1 MWTNDDETQWE
12 ADEHYESE
20 VEDNEAH
27 WESVYENHQEE
38 THVQLYSSPEVIPE
52 AIGEIRRIL
61 DDESDLE
68 FLKTLT
74 ENLSGLPYEK
84 EDLHLVNVIESH
96 ARLMRIRNAFDQL
109 CDSYARALT
118 AEETGIPCNW
128 ELIFKLH

>member
-1 MWTNDDETQWE
+1 VWTNEDQKDMERDRMIAKYGLTNADD
-12 ADEHYESE
+12 
-20 VEDNEAH
+20 EAH
-27 WESVYENHQEE
+27 WESVYENHQEQ

-84 EDLHLVNVIESH
+84 DAEVNVIESH

-118 AEETGIPCNW
+118 AEETGIPCNGR
-128 ELIFKLH
+128 

>member
-1 MWTNDDETQWE
+1 MWTNEDQKGMERDRMIAKYGLAHDD
-12 ADEHYESE
+12 D
-20 VEDNEAH
+20 EAH

-68 FLKTLT
+68 FLKALT

-84 EDLHLVNVIESH
+84 DAEVNVIESH

-118 AEETGIPCNW
+118 AEETGIPCNGS
-128 ELIFKLH
+128 

>member
-1 MWTNDDETQWE
+1 MWTNDDDETQWE

-27 WESVYENHQEE
+27 WESVYENNAENSR
-38 THVQLYSSPEVIPE
+38 VQLYSSPEVIPE

-61 DDESDLE
+61 DDERDLE

-84 EDLHLVNVIESH
+84 DAEVNVIESH

-118 AEETGIPCNW
+118 AEETGIPCNG
-128 ELIFKLH
+128 E

>member
-1 MWTNDDETQWE
+1 MWTNEDQKDMERDRMIAKYGLANDD
-12 ADEHYESE
+12 D
-20 VEDNEAH
+20 EAH

-84 EDLHLVNVIESH
+84 DAEVNVIESH

-118 AEETGIPCNW
+118 AEETGIPCNGS
-128 ELIFKLH
+128 

>member
-1 MWTNDDETQWE
+1 MWTNEDQKGMERDRMIAKYGLANDD
-12 ADEHYESE
+12 D
-20 VEDNEAH
+20 EAH

-84 EDLHLVNVIESH
+84 DAEVNVIESH

-118 AEETGIPCNW
+118 AEETGIPCNGS
-128 ELIFKLH
+128 